1 MARINRKNIET
12 LLNYLRNNA
21 DCYFLIGG
29 HAAALHF
36 EKIGLEFRAT
46 KDYDIVLVTGL
57 DDSSFTEEV
66 IRFILEGEYKNKYR
80 NNKKTAYRFEDPKS
94 NEFPKILE
102 FFVKEGEYPQSL
114 DNRLAKLDI
123 EINEEKISAIVLNE
137 EIYEFAMKN
146 VEIVDG
152 LSIVSVDGLIALKSF
167 AYFRNKELFEEG
179 KVNKDD
185 YLKHRRD
192 IVRLLSITDNN
203 NAIANLPE
211 LLKQTAKD
219 FLPVLEN
226 ANDVAK
232 EYSINVKTIVEIY
245 KKKFSL

>member
-1 MARINRKNIET
+1 MAKINRKNIET
-12 LLNYLRNNA
+12 LLGYLRNNA
-21 DCYFLIGG
+21 NCYFLIGG

-57 DDSSFTEEV
+57 DNSSFSEE
-66 IRFILEGEYKNKYR
+66 IARFITEGEYKNKYR
-80 NNKKTAYRFEDPKS
+80 NEKKTAYRFEDPKS

-123 EINEEKISAIVLNE
+123 EVNEEKISAIVLNE

-146 VEIVDG
+146 VEIIDG
-152 LSIVSVDGLIALKSF
+152 LSLVSIDGLVALKSF

-179 KVNKDD
+179 KVKKDD

-192 IVRLLSITDNN
+192 IVRLLSVTDNDDI
-203 NAIANLPE
+203 IANLPE
-211 LLKQTAKD
+211 LLKQATKD

-226 ANDVAK
+226 ANDIAK
-232 EYSINVKTIVEIY
+232 EYSIDIKTVVKMY